1 MCACGKHMSYM
12 KVDHRSY
19 RRKFCSCEKK
29 AWKKNQAC
37 TVLEPLTSTIP
48 VQRSYHIITL
58 KNPRDRTG
66 MRALTLQAFPDNARL
81 VIWWWI
87 YTRRPTILFDCGRT
101 SPKRTDLRLCIIA
114 LHEEMTDHNSLT
126 AISFASKLDEFT
138 YKRDLFPIRR
148 KDNDINAS
156 RSQAIQLQPQSKL
169 LGHLTVFL
177 LS

>member
-1 MCACGKHMSYM
+1 M

-66 MRALTLQAFPDNARL
+66 MRALTLQAFPDSYKQEME
-81 VIWWWI
+81 IFSM
-87 YTRRPTILFDCGRT
+87 YTQRPFGYMMMDLHPASDYPFWLWTNITQEDGSPIVYNRT
-101 SPKRTDLRLCIIA
+101 SWG
-114 LHEEMTDHNSLT
+114 
-126 AISFASKLDEFT
+126 
-138 YKRDLFPIRR
+138 
-148 KDNDINAS
+148 ND
-156 RSQAIQLQPQSKL
+156 RSQFPNGYFVCQ
-169 LGHLTVFL
+169 
-177 LS
+177 